1 MKLSVEKGIVIG
13 ARSSSQ
19 LPRRKKKKTA
29 RFVVSCGVENDECQG
44 FCDW

>member
-1 MKLSVEKGIVIG
+1 MKLRVEKGIVIG

-19 LPRRKKKKTA
+19 RPRRKKKTT

>member
-19 LPRRKKKKTA
+19 LPRRKKKTA
-29 RFVVSCGVENDECQG
+29 RFVVSCGVENDECQW